1 MKQGEGVGRD
11 RIGRGRDDGASCRSD
26 RGWGRAFVAGR
37 LGKGVLSEGP
47 R

>member
-1 MKQGEGVGRD
+1 MKQGQGVGV
-11 RIGRGRDDGASCRSD
+11 IGSAEGEMMGRPAGQT
-26 RGWGRAFVAGR
+26 GWGRAFVAGR